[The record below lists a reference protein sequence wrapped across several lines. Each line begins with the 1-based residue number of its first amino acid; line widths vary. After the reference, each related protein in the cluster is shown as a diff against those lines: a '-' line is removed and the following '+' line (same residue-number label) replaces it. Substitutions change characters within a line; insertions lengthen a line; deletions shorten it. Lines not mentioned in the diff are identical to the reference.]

1 MNDLPEDLINYLTS
15 YLNIYDLSKLSLT
28 SKYKYKVVS
37 KKILQIKNKVYK
49 IVELFEKRK
58 NSFYDL
64 RNLNR
69 HGYLLN
75 PKKLY
80 NNPKEYENKKIQF
93 ISKFQYHPYTVP
105 FGKVS
110 EGYLYKN
117 TDDTWNIEIKDNNLN
132 DEGIY
137 FQYLFKPFIFNKSLR
152 IIKNKKS

>member
-1 MNDLPEDLINYLTS
+1 MDDLPEDLINYLLS
-15 YLNIYDLSKLSLT
+15 YLNIYDQSKLSLT
-28 SKYKYKVVS
+28 SKYQNIVIS
-37 KKILQIKNKVYK
+37 KKILKTKEKVYK
-49 IVELFEKRK
+49 IIRLFEKRK

-69 HGYLLN
+69 PGYLLN
-75 PKKLY
+75 PKRLY
-80 NNPKEYENKKIQF
+80 KYPTKYEKKKIQF

-110 EGYLYKN
+110 EGYLYRN
-117 TDDTWNIEIKDNNLN
+117 PDDTWNIEIKDNFLN
-132 DEGIY
+132 EEGIY